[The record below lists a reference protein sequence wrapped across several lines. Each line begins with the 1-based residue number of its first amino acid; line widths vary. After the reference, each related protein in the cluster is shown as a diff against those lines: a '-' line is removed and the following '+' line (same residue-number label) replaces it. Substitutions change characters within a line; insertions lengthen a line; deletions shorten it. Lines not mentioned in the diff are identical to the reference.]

1 MISSRLHRSIVSLSN
16 LPLLLIYDLIET
28 IEPKDPA
35 THFRNGRNGPFFLLS
50 WGGPGWD
57 LSTPGKS
64 PADPWPEA
72 PSARDP
78 DTRTPGS
85 GSGHSRNPAGFST
98 GVPIPGRRRSAS
110 SGEAYGTTPSAPE
123 VPPSDTHPATPVPRG
138 RSSAFLENPFPFF
151 RTFSPPLPLGR
162 PAGPTPPGCRRREPH
177 STSRRRSRRYHEAAS
192 TGGGCPGPG
201 EPCRPAST
209 GHRGSGGCRDPNPT
223 LCDAHPHRRT
233 SLGIWRT
240 LPQSP
245 STVRT
250 KREVRNRRSAGC
262 PAPRSR
268 PENGPISTTAES
280 APSRLIPLLGGLVHG
295 QMKTDDP
302 RLFRFH
308 FQAGIRFARPA
319 PVHRRGSDV
328 PPV

>member
-1 MISSRLHRSIVSLSN
+1 YCRPDANADPLGLPPAGGIRIAVAIRGLSVPPRGPYMISSRLDRSIVSLSN

-138 RSSAFLENPFPFF
+138 RSSAF
-151 RTFSPPLPLGR
+151 
-162 PAGPTPPGCRRREPH
+162 
-177 STSRRRSRRYHEAAS
+177 
-192 TGGGCPGPG
+192 
-201 EPCRPAST
+201 
-209 GHRGSGGCRDPNPT
+209 
-223 LCDAHPHRRT
+223 
-233 SLGIWRT
+233 
-240 LPQSP
+240 
-245 STVRT
+245 
-250 KREVRNRRSAGC
+250 
-262 PAPRSR
+262 
-268 PENGPISTTAES
+268 
-280 APSRLIPLLGGLVHG
+280 
-295 QMKTDDP
+295 
-302 RLFRFH
+302 
-308 FQAGIRFARPA
+308 
-319 PVHRRGSDV
+319 
-328 PPV
+328 